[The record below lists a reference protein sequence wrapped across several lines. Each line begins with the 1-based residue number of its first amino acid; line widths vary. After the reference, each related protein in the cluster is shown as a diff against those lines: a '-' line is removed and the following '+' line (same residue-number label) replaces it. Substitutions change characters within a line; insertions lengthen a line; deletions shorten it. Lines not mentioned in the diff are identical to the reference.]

1 MRLLELSI
9 PDCSG
14 LLNDKG
20 EVVLPCRYKDIYL
33 FSPGLFIVMQQDFK
47 VGLVNSR
54 GQAVTSDSYTQ
65 IEPFDIR
72 GNAIVHIGHKK
83 GYINRQG
90 IEIVPCQYL
99 EVSPIGEDGTLN
111 VKTDKGPVIRI
122 LIKR

>member
-1 MRLLELSI
+1 
-9 PDCSG
+9 
-14 LLNDKG
+14 
-20 EVVLPCRYKDIYL
+20 
-33 FSPGLFIVMQQDFK
+33 MQQDFK